1 MTLQIHNLFD
11 AFWKSTTDEICPNI
25 TFILRTQKH
34 VHFDNFQFSRVNIA
48 TMPHYP
54 CRETRYLK
62 VTKFYQDWC
71 DHPGPT
77 FLSILFPFVSQRANS
92 LGFTYKRI
100 QWKIFLPRKTIITYT
115 RNRFR
120 PVCAISKVHLKK
132 SDKNGQN
139 IEE

>member
-100 QWKIFLPRKTIITYT
+100 QWKIFPSAQDNYHVHKEQ
-115 RNRFR
+115 
-120 PVCAISKVHLKK
+120 ISPGLRHLQGSLEKK
-132 SDKNGQN
+132 
-139 IEE
+139 